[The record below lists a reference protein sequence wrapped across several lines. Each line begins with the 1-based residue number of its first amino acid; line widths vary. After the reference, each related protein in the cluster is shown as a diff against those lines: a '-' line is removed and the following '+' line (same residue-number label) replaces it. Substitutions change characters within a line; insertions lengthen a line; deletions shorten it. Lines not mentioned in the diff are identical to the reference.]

1 MIKKILF
8 LLAAGAICAYA
19 AENPHPRRRGNDA
32 PPPPPPAETEAECR
46 ACEPLPP
53 PPRNV
58 SPQEM
63 QMLKTL
69 FSMSDAELA
78 RIRELITRLERTP
91 ESRRREMARDLE
103 CATSE
108 DPETRE
114 KFMTEMRRRYDERR
128 RNLLAR
134 YYATLPE
141 DRAKAEAEAF
151 LKMSRR
157 EQFDYLREVREKLG
171 LPKPEAGKRRGADKK
186 APPPRDGE

>member
-32 PPPPPPAETEAECR
+32 PPPPPPTETEAECR
-46 ACEPLPP
+46 DCGPLPP

-134 YYATLPE
+134 Y
-141 DRAKAEAEAF
+141 
-151 LKMSRR
+151 
-157 EQFDYLREVREKLG
+157 
-171 LPKPEAGKRRGADKK
+171 
-186 APPPRDGE
+186 

>member
-8 LLAAGAICAYA
+8 LLAAGALCASA
-19 AENPHPRRRGNDA
+19 AENPHQRRRGNDA
-32 PPPPPPAETEAECR
+32 PPPPPPAETECGDR
-46 ACEPLPP
+46 EPPPP

-58 SPQEM
+58 SPREM

-69 FSMSDAELA
+69 FSMSDEELA

-91 ESRRREMARDLE
+91 ESTRRAMARDLE
-103 CATSE
+103 NATSK

-141 DRAKAEAEAF
+141 AQAQAEAEAF
-151 LKMSRR
+151 LKMSKR
-157 EQFDYLREVREKLG
+157 EQFDYLRDVREKLG
-171 LPKPEAGKRRGADKK
+171 LPKPEAGKRRGPDKK
-186 APPPRDGE
+186 APPPCGDE